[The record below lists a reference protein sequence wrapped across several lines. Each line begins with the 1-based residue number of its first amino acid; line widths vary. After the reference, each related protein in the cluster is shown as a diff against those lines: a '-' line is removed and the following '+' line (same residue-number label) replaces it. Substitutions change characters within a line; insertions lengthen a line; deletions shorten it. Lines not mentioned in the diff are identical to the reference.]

1 MRRFVLVVLMA
12 STAVVG
18 MSTPANGSDEEANAQ
33 LVRRMIDAVNRRDLE
48 ALDDIVAPDV
58 VRHSAATAGVVV
70 RSLDDF
76 KAFLRTDF
84 ATVPDSEI
92 EVKHLIAQDGL
103 VAVHAIYAGT
113 QMGPMGPFPASG
125 KPVEGPFLSFLRI
138 EDGMIAEM
146 WVEWDNLSMLT
157 QLGHLPPPTPPAEQV
172 RRLLADFE
180 AAWSGDAEAAGDLVA
195 DDIDYLEVPTG
206 RRFESP
212 DAIVTWIRETRE
224 WAPDFTI
231 RTHDITIH
239 GEDVT
244 WEWVMEGTQTG
255 DWPEVG
261 TTGQPFSVPGVSVLQ
276 VRDGRIATCRDYWDR
291 YDLMAQ
297 LGVLAD

>member
-1 MRRFVLVVLMA
+1 MRRFVPVLLMA

-18 MSTPANGSDEEANAQ
+18 TSTPANAADEEANAQ
-33 LVRRMIDAVNRRDLE
+33 IVRRMIDAVNRRDLD

-76 KAFLRTDF
+76 KAFLRSDF
-84 ATVPDSEI
+84 AAVPDSEI
-92 EVKHLIAQDGL
+92 EVRHLIAQDDL

-157 QLGHLPPPTPPAEQV
+157 QLGHLPPPGPRSDPV
-172 RRLLADFE
+172 D
-180 AAWSGDAEAAGDLVA
+180 
-195 DDIDYLEVPTG
+195 
-206 RRFESP
+206 
-212 DAIVTWIRETRE
+212 
-224 WAPDFTI
+224 
-231 RTHDITIH
+231 
-239 GEDVT
+239 
-244 WEWVMEGTQTG
+244 
-255 DWPEVG
+255 
-261 TTGQPFSVPGVSVLQ
+261 
-276 VRDGRIATCRDYWDR
+276 
-291 YDLMAQ
+291 
-297 LGVLAD
+297 